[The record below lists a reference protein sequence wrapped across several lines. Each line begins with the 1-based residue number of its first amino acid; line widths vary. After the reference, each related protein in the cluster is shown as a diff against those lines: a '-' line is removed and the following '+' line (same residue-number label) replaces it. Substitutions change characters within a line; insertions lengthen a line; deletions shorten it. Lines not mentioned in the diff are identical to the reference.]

1 MSNDAVS
8 QFILDKTT
16 KPELIDICLEAMSLI
31 WLRYPTLIRGG
42 GAEVGSVFRVVIA
55 NLGKDI
61 ATTTKAQLIKTL
73 NNFLT
78 LNPEDL
84 P

>member
-1 MSNDAVS
+1 MSSDAVS
-8 QFILDKTT
+8 EFILDKTT

-42 GAEVGSVFRVVIA
+42 GAEVGSVFRVVIV

-61 ATTTKAQLIKTL
+61 ASMTKAQLIKTL

-78 LNPEDL
+78 
-84 P
+84 